1 MAKLILYLD
10 NAILS
15 EFFLKK
21 ELTTIGRRPNN
32 VIHMDNLAVS
42 GEHAVVVKKG
52 NDFYVEDLGST
63 NGTTVNG
70 QEIKNH
76 LLRHGDVVEIGKY
89 QLKFIDEEVLS
100 HIGTEQAEHAGFE
113 KTVMVHTSALQALER
128 QAKETANLAFD
139 TTASLEQSHTEAVAP
154 VAAIASPTVGKVQ
167 VLNGPSAGRELVL
180 NKALT
185 TLGKVGVQ
193 VAVITKRANGYFI
206 THVEGKTYPLVNEV
220 STGAQAFALNDQDVI
235 EIAGVKMAFYLDAA

>member
-42 GEHAVVVKKG
+42 GDHAVVVKKG
-52 NDFYVEDLGST
+52 SDFYVEDLGST

-100 HIGTEQAEHAGFE
+100 SIGTEQAEQAGFE
-113 KTVMVHTSALQALER
+113 KTVMVHPAALRALER
-128 QAKETANLAFD
+128 QATKADNHLFA
-139 TTASLEQSHTEAVAP
+139 TTAALEQSQTEVAAP
-154 VAAIASPTVGKVQ
+154 VTETPIPMVGKVQ
-167 VLNGPSAGRELVL
+167 VINGTSAGRQLVL